1 MSSSLHEARPRNAL
15 NIILRGVARRPGEP
29 GPFMPSFDGMLTDTQ
44 IAELTSYIRAR
55 FAKAP
60 AWSNIGDEI
69 GKIRKG
75 DPS

>member
-1 MSSSLHEARPRNAL
+1 
-15 NIILRGVARRPGEP
+15 
-29 GPFMPSFDGMLTDTQ
+29 MPSFDGTLTDAQ
-44 IAELTSYIRAR
+44 IAELTAYIRAR

-60 AWSNIGDEI
+60 AWSNISDEL

>member
-1 MSSSLHEARPRNAL
+1 LNVILHG
-15 NIILRGVARRPGEP
+15 IARRPGES
-29 GPFMPSFDGMLTDTQ
+29 GPYMPAFDSMLTDPQ
-44 IAELTSYIRAR
+44 IAELTAYIRER

-60 AWSNIGDEI
+60 AWSNISDEI